1 MSLKNL
7 NSVANYIDG
16 YDSSLWCIRDEKIG
30 QSFKVGKRVSRVDY
44 FRHVRTFG
52 RFARSPRTRA
62 AK

>member
-1 MSLKNL
+1 
-7 NSVANYIDG
+7 VA
-16 YDSSLWCIRDEKIG
+16 
-30 QSFKVGKRVSRVDY
+30 RVDY